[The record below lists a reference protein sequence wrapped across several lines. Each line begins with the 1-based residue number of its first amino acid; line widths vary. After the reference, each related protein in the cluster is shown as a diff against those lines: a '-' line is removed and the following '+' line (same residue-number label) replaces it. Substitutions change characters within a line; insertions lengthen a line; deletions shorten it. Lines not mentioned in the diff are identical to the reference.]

1 MLERSS
7 RIAGTEVSMRRIVPW
22 VVLAASATLVGWMNF
37 HAGDDVQPV
46 AAALLVAGFA
56 FGAYRPRRAWLYV
69 LLLFAAVPL
78 SGAYA
83 DAVNYHLGQVKPAP
97 LYESIIALAFP
108 VVGAALGAG
117 LRLVLGRTAQ
127 AGA

>member
-1 MLERSS
+1 
-7 RIAGTEVSMRRIVPW
+7 MRRTVPW
-22 VVLAASATLVGWMNF
+22 VVLAACAAVVGWMNF
-37 HAGDDVQPV
+37 HAGDDVQLV

-56 FGAYRPRRAWLYV
+56 FGAYRPRRAWVYV

-83 DAVNYHLGQVKPAP
+83 DAVNYHPGQVKPAP
-97 LYESIIALAFP
+97 LYESIIALVFP
-108 VVGAALGAG
+108 VVGAAFGVG
-117 LRLVLGRTAQ
+117 LRLLAGHRTE